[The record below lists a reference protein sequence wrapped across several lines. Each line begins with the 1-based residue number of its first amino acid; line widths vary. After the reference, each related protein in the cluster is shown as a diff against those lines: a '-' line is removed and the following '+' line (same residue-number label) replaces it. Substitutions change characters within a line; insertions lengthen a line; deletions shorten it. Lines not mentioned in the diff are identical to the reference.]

1 MEKWEKDIEDK
12 IRQKA
17 EQMEIP
23 SSLQPEQIEKL
34 LDDGVEKKQSGR
46 RVLVYRAAALAACL
60 VLAVSAGVLYK
71 GGAGRESLSSSAQE
85 EENEVSQEREI
96 ASAETYGEVYEYIKE
111 YEKDLDRGSWFGAGG
126 FAKSDG
132 AMEDSV
138 ASSAADTGASKIAAS
153 SASGYSETNV
163 RQTGV
168 DEGDIVKTDGR
179 YLYIVKENSEEVSI
193 VDTSGDNMKEV
204 SSIQADEDMQIQ
216 ELYLQ
221 TEEKNIILICT
232 SGEKTEAVTYR
243 VEDPAHPVEAGR
255 VTQSGWCH
263 STRMAEGILYLF
275 SSYSVLGNPIDKDS
289 PETFVPLVNEKAI
302 RETDVCLPQGSR
314 GCMYLIVTS
323 VDMKQPDQT
332 ADSKAMLTEGGELYV
347 SNDNIYYYET
357 VYENSFFDQNRT
369 ETTIRRM
376 AYNKGKLTPEAQGSI
391 GGYINDS
398 FSIDEYEGYLRIVTT
413 EEESNSVYILD
424 MKLEETGAIRGLAKD
439 ERVYSARFMG
449 DTGYFVTFRETDPL
463 FSVDLSD
470 PEKPEIIGSLK
481 IPGFSDY
488 LHPYGDGKLLGIG
501 MNVDEKTQVTDGVK
515 LTMFDISDPRNV
527 KEENTFILEHV
538 YSTDVSYDYKA
549 ALVEPEQNL
558 IGFAG
563 NTEAEDRYYI
573 FSYDSEKGFQLKM
586 EEEINGENMWGS
598 RGVRIGQRLYVVS
611 GNIIEVYSLRDYNK
625 VGDIIL

>member
-46 RVLVYRAAALAACL
+46 RVFVYRAAALAACL

-193 VDTSGDNMKEV
+193 VDTSRDNMKEV

-221 TEEKNIILICT
+221 TEEKNMVLICT

-255 VTQSGWCH
+255 VAQSGWCH

-289 PETFVPLVNEKAI
+289 PETFVPLVNEKVI
-302 RETDVCLPQGSR
+302 RETDICLPQESR

-323 VDMKQPDQT
+323 VDMKQPDQA

-376 AYNKGKLTPEAQGSI
+376 AYNKGKLMPEAQGSI

-549 ALVEPEQNL
+549 ALAEPEQNL

-598 RGVRIGQRLYVVS
+598 RGVRIGQKLYVVS